1 MDFYIIFWK
10 YGTVYN
16 MYIVAF
22 QLKIKVLLNQGIKA

>member
-22 QLKIKVLLNQGIKA
+22 QLKTKVLLIKVLKM